1 MYLLIS
7 NLFYSC
13 FVKWCIK
20 AEEMDC
26 SKRKLRSG
34 KETSEEWPDNKD
46 KPDLP
51 DSTGA
56 VNDDECEGTV
66 SQCEHANKVSIASSD
81 ENNGR
86 ACNECNF
93 VAKTPTALKIH
104 CRKKHS
110 SLHAEAENDADEM
123 PPTEQP
129 KSTDQLS
136 TDEPS
141 IDTFSTDAP
150 PIEQLI
156 STAPPIDQLSTGA
169 QRFERLYCRCCSFYT
184 STAEEMNAHLSDES
198 HQNLAME
205 KNISPLIEQCVEKVL
220 VILSDK
226 QKQRDEPNE
235 RDEVISED
243 VGEDVRETESAE
255 HALAEL
261 VESSASHKRKRG
273 RPKSSQVMSCSHC
286 GLVASNPTNLSVHI
300 RRKHSRL
307 YSFHC
312 KLCNYS
318 CVTKGDMDRHCETK
332 KHIKRVQSEG
342 DGQEAVIILNAEQ
355 AAQLCDEAESGEKI
369 HNVPNAAQQET
380 PNVKE
385 DGETEG
391 IGSDV
396 PCKKPK
402 YDSVYSCDHCNFVAH
417 SALSLALHVRR
428 KHTRDFEFVCLAC
441 SYYAVTRREMSRH
454 TATEKHKLKC
464 QRYLQKRHNT
474 HQSDKNVDK
483 HNENTSQLAEN
494 VNQQS
499 NSTDKN
505 IEYTHQNTDN
515 SHQHTEPNPQLCINK
530 QQNTKILR
538 QNTDPEASSGSNDGL
553 NNGAGEE
560 ATNVNPQMK
569 SSEDTNGSKDSLEF
583 PDPSNTE
590 DGEEEYNNGDGD
602 DDEEE
607 VEGENVCE
615 TTAQSPSSERHVFR
629 AAPFDECVFSLKA
642 TTDRPLSEDNGES
655 YTSLHQAA
663 KMLKMSEGDEI
674 STRVRCDDCG
684 FLAEGLSGLN
694 VHITMKHSSKEKNF
708 HCLLCGKSF
717 HSDNSLQQHLSSS
730 AHLRTERGSVDERPD
745 GGAAFRCVRCNDPC
759 NSEQELFVH
768 IKEKHEELLHEV
780 NKYVMEDTEQINRE
794 REENPGNVCKYCGK
808 VCKSSNSMAFLAHV
822 RTHTGTHSVSFY
834 VKNNP

>member
-1 MYLLIS
+1 
-7 NLFYSC
+7 
-13 FVKWCIK
+13 
-20 AEEMDC
+20 MDC

-34 KETSEEWPDNKD
+34 KEMSEEQPENKD
-46 KPDLP
+46 EQDLP
-51 DSTGA
+51 DCTGA
-56 VNDDECEGTV
+56 VDNGD
-66 SQCEHANKVSIASSD
+66 SEHAHTASVASSE
-81 ENNGR
+81 ENNGC
-86 ACNECNF
+86 ACRECDF

-104 CRKKHS
+104 CRRKHN
-110 SLHAEAENDADEM
+110 SLHAEAENVADEM
-123 PPTEQP
+123 TPTEQP

-136 TDEPS
+136 TDEPP
-141 IDTFSTDAP
+141 IDTFSTDTP

-205 KNISPLIEQCVEKVL
+205 KNISPLFEQCVEKVL

-226 QKQRDEPNE
+226 QKQRNEPSEHDEGIN
-235 RDEVISED
+235 ED
-243 VGEDVRETESAE
+243 VGEDVREMESAE
-255 HALAEL
+255 HTLAEL
-261 VESSASHKRKRG
+261 VEASASHKRKRG
-273 RPKSSQVMSCSHC
+273 RPKLSQVMSCSHC

-342 DGQEAVIILNAEQ
+342 DGQEAVIVLNAEQ
-355 AAQLCDEAESGEKI
+355 AAQPCDEAEPGELT

-385 DGETEG
+385 EGETEG
-391 IGSDV
+391 TGSDV

-464 QRYLQKRHNT
+464 QRYLEKRHNT
-474 HQSDKNVDK
+474 HQHDKNMDK

-515 SHQHTEPNPQLCINK
+515 SRQHTEPKPQLCVNK
-530 QQNTKILR
+530 QQNAKILH
-538 QNTDPEASSGSNDGL
+538 QSCKNTDPEPGSGGNDGL
-553 NNGAGEE
+553 NNDAGKGSTGEE
-560 ATNVNPQMK
+560 ATNVNSQLK
-569 SSEDTNGSKDSLEF
+569 SSEDTKGSKDSLEF
-583 PDPSNTE
+583 PDSSNTE
-590 DGEEEYNNGDGD
+590 EGEEEYNNGD

-607 VEGENVCE
+607 EGEDVCE
-615 TTAQSPSSERHVFR
+615 TTAESPSSERRVFR
-629 AAPFDECVFSLKA
+629 AGPFDECVFSLKA
-642 TTDRPLSEDNGES
+642 ATDGPRSEDNGES
-655 YTSLHQAA
+655 YKSLHQAA
-663 KMLKMSEGDEI
+663 KMLKMSEGDEVN
-674 STRVRCDDCG
+674 TRVRCDDCG

-717 HSDNSLQQHLSSS
+717 HSDSSLQQHLSSS

-745 GGAAFRCVRCNDPC
+745 GGAAFRCVRCNEPC

-822 RTHTGTHSVSFY
+822 RTHTGTYSVSLLH
-834 VKNNP
+834 